1 MADFLSENSP
11 NQFLYRCLKA
21 NTDLPEETILAAFN
35 EAYTI
40 CIDVLAAP
48 DIHTSRSA
56 NFSTLASRASRASLL
71 AHCFVYFLLSFHEK
85 APELRDY
92 LANLAEALEQ
102 AMSDIFTPIKMSAIT
117 LSPLYPATVTF
128 KPSSAAAVE
137 EQPALNE
144 SKQYVKI
151 RNIILR
157 AEQLPNHEAT
167 TVLETVRV
175 AIADERSD
183 WDTILAYEIDK
194 VRNRPEPA
202 YGQSRF
208 RIRDKH
214 LTGFLKVVRALADYK
229 VFQDDKGLVCTYEN
243 VASALCLFFNAH
255 PKSVHGVLSEAKKT
269 QSYMEFFYE
278 LEDVAEAFYKDKDGV
293 DQPKP
298 TINNRS
304 RNPKLFDDQT

>member
-21 NTDLPEETILAAFN
+21 NTDLPEETILAA
-35 EAYTI
+35 
-40 CIDVLAAP
+40 L

-56 NFSTLASRASRASLL
+56 NFSALASRASRASLL

-102 AMSDIFTPIKMSAIT
+102 AMLDIFTPIKMSAIT

-183 WDTILAYEIDK
+183 WDTILAYEIEK

-269 QSYMEFFYE
+269 QSYMEFFYAMPKT
-278 LEDVAEAFYKDKDGV
+278 LNHVNQHLFRPTSSSRFRHSRRHCRDQVALHRY
-293 DQPKP
+293 P
-298 TINNRS
+298 
-304 RNPKLFDDQT
+304 